1 MGQLLFF
8 ARATVC
14 VAALLLADL
23 AVAQSISPAS
33 SGEAQ
38 TNRIKIDYVPPTNSA
53 HQPILDLLKRRRFLE
68 HLQTLLSPFRLPRD
82 LSLRVKGCGVL
93 NAWYE
98 NDVVTV
104 CYEYLDFIQKNVPK
118 QTTRADVTPE
128 DALVGQTY
136 YVFMHE
142 VGHAL
147 FAYFQ
152 VPVFGGE
159 EQAADQF
166 STYMMLQV
174 GKNEAFPL
182 IMGATYTFQSFLR
195 NSDVTASIAS
205 FSDIHGTPAQRYFN
219 LMCIGY
225 GARPDIFAEV
235 IDNHYLPAGR
245 AQDCAFE
252 YGALAWAFD
261 GLIKPHIDQQLARN
275 VLDSSWLPA
284 VAFRPTRPGHPPAQ

>member
-1 MGQLLFF
+1 LVVPQL
-8 ARATVC
+8 AT
-14 VAALLLADL
+14 
-23 AVAQSISPAS
+23 AQSTSTSPPQ
-33 SGEAQ
+33 AQ
-38 TNRIKIDYVPPTNSA
+38 TNRVKIEYVPPTNPA
-53 HQPILDLLKRRRFLE
+53 HQSILDLLKRRHSLE
-68 HLQTLLSPFRLPRD
+68 HLQTLLGPVRLPRD
-82 LSLRVKGCGVL
+82 LLLRVKGCGVV

-104 CYEYLDFIQKNVPK
+104 CYEYLEFIEKNAPK
-118 QTTRADVTPE
+118 QTTPDGVTPE
-128 DALVGQTY
+128 DALVGQSY

-142 VGHAL
+142 VGHAM

-152 VPVFGGE
+152 APVFGGE

-166 STYMMLQV
+166 STYMMLLI
-174 GKNEAFPL
+174 GKAEAFPL

-195 NSDVTASIAS
+195 SPEITASMTS

-225 GARPDIFAEV
+225 GARPDVFAAV
-235 IDNHYLPAGR
+235 VTNHFLPPTR

-261 GLIKPHIDQQLARN
+261 GIIRPHIDEQLAKK

-284 VAFRPTRPGHPPAQ
+284 VTFRPTRPGHPPAQ